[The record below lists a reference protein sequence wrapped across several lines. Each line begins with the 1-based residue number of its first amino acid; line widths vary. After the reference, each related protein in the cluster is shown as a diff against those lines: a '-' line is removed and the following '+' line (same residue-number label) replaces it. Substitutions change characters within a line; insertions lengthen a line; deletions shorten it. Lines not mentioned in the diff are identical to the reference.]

1 MILWRGHGGFWRNTV
16 MVMLEGETFVPVQ
29 TPTGRNYGEIVAR
42 LEEIEAEEE
51 ELSKETIKLMDE
63 AES

>member
-1 MILWRGHGGFWRNTV
+1 
-16 MVMLEGETFVPVQ
+16 MLKGGETFVPVQ

-51 ELSKETIKLMDE
+51 ELSKEAIKLMNE

>member
-1 MILWRGHGGFWRNTV
+1 MSLRDVEYFIPT
-16 MVMLEGETFVPVQ
+16 Q
-29 TPTGRNYGEIVAR
+29 TPTGHNIGEIVAR

-51 ELSKETIKLMDE
+51 ELSKEAIKLMNE